1 MPNFDLDVEVEDF
14 FSSCDNYEKKELAEL
29 LIDDG
34 FASPLKEA
42 EVDYKSMGVQHDMY
56 IKSLDNLKGSYFS
69 LSLDDMEKVIE
80 LSKKYS

>member
-14 FSSCDNYEKKELAEL
+14 LDSCNSYEKKELAEI

-34 FASPLKEA
+34 FASPLKDYDGE
-42 EVDYKSMGVQHDMY
+42 YKSMGFQHERY
-56 IKSLDNLKGSYFS
+56 IDSLNSLKTLYFS
-69 LSLDDMEKVIE
+69 LSSEDIEKIIE